1 MKERI
6 IRKIGLTVA
15 MVIGVLMG
23 QSLPVMATSE
33 YPGHSYPERL
43 SNINIP
49 GVTVNRID
57 FENNQIEMV
66 FNPRTYLNKTI
77 KKVSMGWVKNH
88 SEEVDNLD
96 LLSYGTVNVG
106 WAQKV
111 FEMDFETLKTY
122 KAKEIGVY
130 RVFILDPD
138 DGVDLKTNLDKRMFF
153 IVDFTD
159 GTKWIDQLT
168 YSNCDYTPGKSC
180 NVLRYQYER
189 EYDVLI
195 YALADAPTKFIRN
208 LPETE
213 PVNTGNDSVDAN
225 IDETLDDAEN
235 VDVSGEV
242 EEKDTNETDTIE
254 VVVASMPETIDIV
267 NREVKSS
274 DDDTMSMKKEDL
286 DELDE
291 SENTDGVEEYDE
303 SFDGP
308 GETTL
313 DIPVLGGVSSEK
325 CNNADWILIFISGAV
340 AGTVLTSFL
349 FSMIRYIKEAKRS
362 L

>member
-6 IRKIGLTVA
+6 ILKIGLTVA
-15 MVIGVLMG
+15 IVIGVLMG

-43 SNINIP
+43 PNINIP

-77 KKVSMGWVKNH
+77 EKVSMGWVKNH

-96 LLSYGTVNVG
+96 LLSYGTVNIG

-130 RVFILDPD
+130 QVLILDPD

-168 YSNCDYTPGKSC
+168 YDNCDYIPGKSC

-195 YALADAPTKFIRN
+195 YALADAPTKFVRN
-208 LPETE
+208 LSETE
-213 PVNTGNDSVDAN
+213 PVDTENN
-225 IDETLDDAEN
+225 N
-235 VDVSGEV
+235 VDVDISETVDDTENADISGEV
-242 EEKDTNETDTIE
+242 EENETDTTK
-254 VVVASMPETIDIV
+254 VVVASMPETIDTV
-267 NREVKSS
+267 NRDVKSS
-274 DDDTMSMKKEDL
+274 DDDAIDMKKEDL

-291 SENTDGVEEYDE
+291 TEDVDGVEEYDE

-313 DIPVLGGVSSEK
+313 DIPILGGVSAEK
-325 CNNADWILIFISGAV
+325 CNNTDWILIFISGAV